1 MNFEVY
7 TKILSNINRKKLLKL
22 DSETSIIFQK
32 KFNVGLYMY
41 KKALYS
47 FDERKLNDFLNFLR
61 RCDINWNTM

>member
-7 TKILSNINRKKLLKL
+7 TETLSTINQKKLLKL
-22 DSETSIIFQK
+22 DSEILIIFQK

-47 FDERKLNDFLNFLR
+47 FDERKLNDFLNFLK
-61 RCDINWNTM
+61 RCDIN

>member
-7 TKILSNINRKKLLKL
+7 TETLSTINQKKLLKL

-32 KFNVGLYMY
+32 KFNVMLYKY

-47 FDERKLNDFLNFLR
+47 FDERKLNDFLNFLK
-61 RCDINWNTM
+61 RCDIN